1 RAEGTRRHASSVG
14 EPTGGGGFQ
23 GRAGREEAAVTWE
36 HRGARGAAGLWAV
49 RIVAA
54 LLGLIGL
61 VLAIGGA
68 WLAFIGG
75 SPYYLLAG
83 LGLCAAAFFLFKG
96 RLLGVTIYAAVFV
109 ATLFWALWEVGLH
122 GWALVPRVVGPLV
135 LFFVVLAL
143 VPAIS
148 ASRTARQLA
157 LGGLVGALALV
168 IAGGIGVA
176 MSARAPEPRPL
187 PPAQLAM
194 TEPSLWPV
202 G

>member
-1 RAEGTRRHASSVG
+1 M
-14 EPTGGGGFQ
+14 
-23 GRAGREEAAVTWE
+23 TWE
-36 HRGARGAAGLWAV
+36 HRGARGAAGQWAL

-96 RLLGVTIYAAVFV
+96 RVLGVAIYAAVFV

-187 PPAQLAM
+187 P
-194 TEPSLWPV
+194 
-202 G
+202 

>member
-1 RAEGTRRHASSVG
+1 
-14 EPTGGGGFQ
+14 
-23 GRAGREEAAVTWE
+23 
-36 HRGARGAAGLWAV
+36 
-49 RIVAA
+49 
-54 LLGLIGL
+54 
-61 VLAIGGA
+61 
-68 WLAFIGG
+68 
-75 SPYYLLAG
+75 
-83 LGLCAAAFFLFKG
+83 
-96 RLLGVTIYAAVFV
+96 GVTIYAAVFV

-168 IAGGIGVA
+168 IAGGIGVV

-202 G
+202 GADWPAYGGTYSARRYSPLSEITPDNVRRLERAWVAHTRDLPSERAKNKYGAETTPLKVGDSLYLC